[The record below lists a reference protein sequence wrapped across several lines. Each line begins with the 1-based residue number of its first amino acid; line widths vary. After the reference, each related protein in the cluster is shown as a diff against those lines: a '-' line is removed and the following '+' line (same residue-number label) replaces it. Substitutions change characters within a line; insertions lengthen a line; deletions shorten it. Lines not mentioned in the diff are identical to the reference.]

1 MRIAKRVLL
10 FIAVNILVVLTLS
23 ITLNILGVGSYL
35 TAYGID
41 YKALIYFCLIWGMG
55 GSFISLAMSKMMA
68 KWFMGVKVISPDT
81 SDSTLRWLVDTVY
94 RISRDAGMNKMPE
107 VGIYMSREVNA
118 FATGATKNRA
128 LVAVSAG
135 LLETMDR
142 DEIEGVLGHE
152 ISHIVNGDMVTMA
165 LLQGVINAIVMFLA
179 RIITFAI
186 TSRRD
191 ENTSPWA
198 RILIINIFEII
209 LSFFGMIVLAWFSRI
224 REFSADEGGAR
235 LAGKDKMIAALRKL
249 QRTVSRAEMT
259 NAQSFKAF
267 KISSKPSSI
276 MNLFSTHPPLEK
288 RIRHLE
294 EMF

>member
-1 MRIAKRVLL
+1 MI
-10 FIAVNILVVLTLS
+10 
-23 ITLNILGVGSYL
+23 
-35 TAYGID
+35 
-41 YKALIYFCLIWGMG
+41 FCLVWGMG

-68 KWFMGVKVISPDT
+68 KWFMGVRVIDPQT
-81 SDSTLRWLVDTVY
+81 SDPTLRWVVDTVY
-94 RISRDAGMNKMPE
+94 RISKDAGMNKMPE

-135 LLETMDR
+135 LLESMDKN
-142 DEIEGVLGHE
+142 EIEGVLGHE
-152 ISHIVNGDMVTMA
+152 ITHITNGDMVTMD

-191 ENTSPWA
+191 EETSPWA
-198 RILIINIFEII
+198 RIIITNILEIVF
-209 LSFFGMIVLAWFSRI
+209 SFFGMIVLAFFSRV

-235 LAGKDKMIAALRKL
+235 LSGKENMIAALRKL
-249 QRTVSRAEMT
+249 QKTVERAEMT

-267 KISSKPSSI
+267 KISSKPSGFMS
-276 MNLFSTHPPLEK
+276 LFSTHPPLEK
-288 RIRHLE
+288 RIKHLE
-294 EMF
+294 EML